1 MSKRIELEGK
11 YFGKLYVVEYVG
23 KGKYLCRCEC
33 GNEKIISGG
42 HLRGGAT
49 KSCGC
54 LARELTRKR
63 WAEDDTFRQKQKE
76 AASKA
81 SKQMWEDDNFRETMS
96 EKLKDKWDD
105 NRRQKQSELMKI
117 KREEWGKN
125 QNYIDMQSKKM
136 KNKWE
141 DENYRERQSELSRKR
156 MEEMWEREDFRQ
168 MHHEMRGN
176 KHPRYN
182 PNKTDEERIAGRKY
196 IEHREWSKL
205 IKENANYTCD
215 YCGKRGGNLHTHH
228 LDGHN
233 WCKERRTDITNGVC
247 LCEEC
252 HKKFHDTYGYGDNTE
267 AQYIEFKQQEQQ
279 NNN

>member
-1 MSKRIELEGK
+1 MYLMTSVKKDINRGDFLPFLLAKVYFCNYILYNIDVDGNYKKEMIHMSKRIELEGK

-63 WAEDDTFRQKQKE
+63 WAEDDAFRQRQSE

-96 EKLKDKWDD
+96 EKFKDKWDD
-105 NRRQKQSELMKI
+105 ERRQKQSELMKI
-117 KREEWGKN
+117 RREKWGKN
-125 QNYIDMQSKKM
+125 QNYIDMQSRKM

-141 DENYRERQSELSRKR
+141 DEDYRERQSELSRKR

-176 KHPRYN
+176 KQYKISTSEGWKEFVKDY
-182 PNKTDEERIAGRKY
+182 PNER
-196 IEHREWSKL
+196 L
-205 IKENANYTCD
+205 T
-215 YCGKRGGNLHTHH
+215 
-228 LDGHN
+228 
-233 WCKERRTDITNGVC
+233 V
-247 LCEEC
+247 
-252 HKKFHDTYGYGDNTE
+252 
-267 AQYIEFKQQEQQ
+267 
-279 NNN
+279 